1 MRTSLVPLLVGA
13 LLAAGGLVPTAVN
26 AANPSKLWEIVHG
39 ECVPNQLRTGK
50 PRPCAVVDLHRG
62 VEPGYAALKDIVGDA
77 QYLLIP
83 TQRISGIESSK
94 ILAADAPNYFS
105 LAWRWRSLFER
116 RLPRAVPRDGI
127 SLAINSPEGRTQ
139 NQLHIHIDCVRSD
152 VREIL
157 RRQRADFGPGW
168 RPIAAPLVGHRY
180 HGMRVL
186 SDHLDA
192 NPFRLLA
199 SRMPR
204 ARTRMGDY
212 TLVVVGA
219 EFAHHRRGFV
229 ILARRA
235 IGATESGASGEE
247 LQDHT
252 CAIAQK

>member
-1 MRTSLVPLLVGA
+1 MRKRLVPLLAGA
-13 LLAAGGLVPTAVN
+13 LVALAGLAASAAN
-26 AANPSKLWEIVHG
+26 AANPNKLWEIVHG
-39 ECVPNQLRTGK
+39 ECVPHQLRTGK
-50 PRPCAVVDLHRG
+50 PGPCAVVDLDRG
-62 VEPGYAALKDIVGDA
+62 VGRGYAALKDIVGEA

-83 TQRISGIESSK
+83 TSRISGIESPK

-139 NQLHIHIDCVRSD
+139 NQLHIHIDCVRPD

-157 RRQRADFGPGW
+157 RRQRVDFGPGW
-168 RPIAAPLVGHRY
+168 RPLAARLVGHRY
-180 HGMRVL
+180 QGMRVL
-186 SDHLDA
+186 GDHLDPD
-192 NPFRLLA
+192 PFKLLA

-204 ARTRMGDY
+204 ARARMGDY
-212 TLVVVGA
+212 TMVVVGA
-219 EFAHHRRGFV
+219 EFAHRRRGFV

-235 IGATESGASGEE
+235 KGANESGASGEE

-252 CAIAQK
+252 CAIARR